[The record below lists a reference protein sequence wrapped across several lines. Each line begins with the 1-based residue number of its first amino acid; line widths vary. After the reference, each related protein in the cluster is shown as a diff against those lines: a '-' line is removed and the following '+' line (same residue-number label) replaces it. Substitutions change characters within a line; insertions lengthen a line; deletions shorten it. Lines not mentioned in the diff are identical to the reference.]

1 MSSETGEETEKI
13 QARKVFEA
21 STRKSKFGR
30 KDFVLYKCGYCEF
43 GTELY
48 HYFL

>member
-1 MSSETGEETEKI
+1 MSSETGGETEKI
-13 QARKVFEA
+13 QERKIFEA
-21 STRKSKFGR
+21 STRKSKFGG
-30 KDFVLYKCGYCEF
+30 KDFVPYKFGYCEF

>member
-1 MSSETGEETEKI
+1 MSSETGGETEKI
-13 QARKVFEA
+13 QERNISEA
-21 STRKSKFGR
+21 STRKYTFEG
-30 KDFVLYKCGYCEF
+30 KDFVPYKFGYCEF